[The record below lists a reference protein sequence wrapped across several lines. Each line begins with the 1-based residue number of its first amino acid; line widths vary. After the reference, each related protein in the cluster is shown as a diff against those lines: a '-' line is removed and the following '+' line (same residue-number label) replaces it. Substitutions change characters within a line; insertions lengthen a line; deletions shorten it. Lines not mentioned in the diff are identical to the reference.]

1 MFLFTP
7 RVRTEG
13 GTAKLASLASPGVTP
28 KLPAKQQ
35 SERAKG
41 PGGQCEDSGHIRDVR
56 WAQAGPC
63 TKQVLPGAE
72 GYDLPLGSMA
82 G

>member
-28 KLPAKQQ
+28 KLPAKKQL
-35 SERAKG
+35 EGAKG
-41 PGGQCEDSGHIRDVR
+41 PGGQCEASGCIGHVR
-56 WAQAGPC
+56 WAQGQTLHKVGPAR
-63 TKQVLPGAE
+63 G
-72 GYDLPLGSMA
+72 
-82 G
+82 